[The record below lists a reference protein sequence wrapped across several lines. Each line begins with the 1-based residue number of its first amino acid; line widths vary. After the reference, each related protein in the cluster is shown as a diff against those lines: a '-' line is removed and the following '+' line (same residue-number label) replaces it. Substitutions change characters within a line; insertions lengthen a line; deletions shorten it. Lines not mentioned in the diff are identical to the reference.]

1 MHINEEILDEN
12 GRMDPHKMDLVARM
26 GGDYYCRVIPE
37 SLFLLPQPKDTCG
50 IGVDVLPFSVR
61 NSKILSGN
69 DLGKLGSLL
78 ELPEKEEVE
87 KIISLISPDATE
99 EVLHQLAKNKLAQNE
114 VKEAIKILL
123 LKEYKLI

>member
-1 MHINEEILDEN
+1 
-12 GRMDPHKMDLVARM
+12 M

-99 EVLHQLAKNKLAQNE
+99 EELHQLAKNKLAQNE

-123 LKEYKLI
+123 LKEYKFI